1 MTPLKEVFMISVT
14 DNLDFDKLKDI
25 YTSGYTRIPVYH
37 NRKDCIV
44 GIVFT
49 KDLILVDP
57 SDEIPVASI
66 LPFCSRSLYAA
77 PKGTSLEKLLAEM
90 QASRSHLYFVT
101 EAPGAQVGRR
111 LARVERVLGIVACKC
126 SPRRHPSLC
135 SPQVGRRLAR
145 VERVLGIVT
154 MEDLIETL
162 ISIEIIDETDLFEDL
177 DGGGTHQHST
187 ISWRKIKQNAERR
200 LEFFEM
206 IQRRDEMLA
215 NGPSAQGA
223 GPNFMGGERPTPQ
236 EVRALASYL
245 SNNVPFFRPPHW
257 SIPMLRRLLNRS
269 SISTITDEDVER
281 GRYVYVRGVPASFCC
296 LLLHGQLQIRAGNEG
311 FASEIGPWTTLALP
325 ALEAPNYTP
334 DFTARVECAARILII
349 SRQEVLTVLGG
360 ALPNG
365 LTSPATGL
373 MGAMLGAT
381 PSASAMLGATPSG
394 SAMMGATPSGKALL
408 DGSRSGSGRGSCV
421 GTLPSSLALGP
432 SGGSLEGLD
441 SLDMR
446 MNPDPMSARGEA
458 GADSSGSEQLHD
470 AEEM

>member
-1 MTPLKEVFMISVT
+1 MISVT

-111 LARVERVLGIVACKC
+111 LARVERVLGIV
-126 SPRRHPSLC
+126 
-135 SPQVGRRLAR
+135 
-145 VERVLGIVT
+145 T

-162 ISIEIIDETDLFEDL
+162 ISIEIIDETDEVEDL
-177 DGGGTHQHST
+177 DGGGTHQHSH

-360 ALPNG
+360 ALPSG
-365 LTSPATGL
+365 LTSPAPGL
-373 MGAMLGAT
+373 MG
-381 PSASAMLGATPSG
+381 SMLGATPSG
-394 SAMMGATPSGKALL
+394 SAMLGATPSGKTLL
-408 DGSRSGSGRGSCV
+408 DGSRSGNGRGSCV
-421 GTLPSSLALGP
+421 GTLPSSLGLGP
-432 SGGSLEGLD
+432 SGGSMEGLD

-446 MNPDPMSARGEA
+446 MNPNPMSVEMSARGEA

>member
-1 MTPLKEVFMISVT
+1 
-14 DNLDFDKLKDI
+14 
-25 YTSGYTRIPVYH
+25 
-37 NRKDCIV
+37 
-44 GIVFT
+44 
-49 KDLILVDP
+49 
-57 SDEIPVASI
+57 
-66 LPFCSRSLYAA
+66 
-77 PKGTSLEKLLAEM
+77 
-90 QASRSHLYFVT
+90 
-101 EAPGAQVGRR
+101 
-111 LARVERVLGIVACKC
+111 
-126 SPRRHPSLC
+126 
-135 SPQVGRRLAR
+135 
-145 VERVLGIVT
+145 
-154 MEDLIETL
+154 
-162 ISIEIIDETDLFEDL
+162 
-177 DGGGTHQHST
+177 
-187 ISWRKIKQNAERR
+187 
-200 LEFFEM
+200 
-206 IQRRDEMLA
+206 
-215 NGPSAQGA
+215 
-223 GPNFMGGERPTPQ
+223 
-236 EVRALASYL
+236 
-245 SNNVPFFRPPHW
+245 
-257 SIPMLRRLLNRS
+257 MLRRLLNRS

-394 SAMMGATPSGKALL
+394 KTLL

-421 GTLPSSLALGP
+421 GTLPSSLGLGP
-432 SGGSLEGLD
+432 SGGSMEGLY

>member
-1 MTPLKEVFMISVT
+1 MISVT

-111 LARVERVLGIVACKC
+111 LARVERVLGIV
-126 SPRRHPSLC
+126 
-135 SPQVGRRLAR
+135 
-145 VERVLGIVT
+145 T

-162 ISIEIIDETDLFEDL
+162 ISIEIIDETDEVEDL
-177 DGGGTHQHST
+177 DGGGTHQHSH

-236 EVRALASYL
+236 EVRALAS
-245 SNNVPFFRPPHW
+245 
-257 SIPMLRRLLNRS
+257 
-269 SISTITDEDVER
+269 
-281 GRYVYVRGVPASFCC
+281 
-296 LLLHGQLQIRAGNEG
+296 
-311 FASEIGPWTTLALP
+311 
-325 ALEAPNYTP
+325 
-334 DFTARVECAARILII
+334 
-349 SRQEVLTVLGG
+349 
-360 ALPNG
+360 
-365 LTSPATGL
+365 
-373 MGAMLGAT
+373 
-381 PSASAMLGATPSG
+381 
-394 SAMMGATPSGKALL
+394 
-408 DGSRSGSGRGSCV
+408 
-421 GTLPSSLALGP
+421 
-432 SGGSLEGLD
+432 
-441 SLDMR
+441 
-446 MNPDPMSARGEA
+446 
-458 GADSSGSEQLHD
+458 
-470 AEEM
+470 